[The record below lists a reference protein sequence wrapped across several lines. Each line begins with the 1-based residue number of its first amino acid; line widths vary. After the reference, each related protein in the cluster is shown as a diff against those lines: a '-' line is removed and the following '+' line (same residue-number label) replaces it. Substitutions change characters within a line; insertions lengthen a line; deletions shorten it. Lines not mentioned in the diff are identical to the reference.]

1 MEFAFSL
8 GLVFVGALTIGYAL
22 GWAQVTVLYRGL

>member
-8 GLVFVGALTIGYAL
+8 GLVFVGAVTIGYAL
-22 GWAQVTVLYRGL
+22 GYAQLAAKGLI